1 MSAKRGTAAAS
12 PQFVEC
18 RPLKDGDLGPDNN
31 LFCKPLLPGNNSKGF
46 FLSSESIRQSSSLR
60 LRPIF
65 LEIKYLICRLY
76 LFFLFSLG
84 VKVYFEKVHYIVDA
98 FRLSIEKDT
107 YNVYF
112 LKVFSFPFMFSPACY
127 SPSLHILRQS
137 HQWHSYI
144 I

>member
-1 MSAKRGTAAAS
+1 MSAKGGAAS

-46 FLSSESIRQSSSLR
+46 FLSSESIRHSASLR
-60 LRPIF
+60 LRTIF
-65 LEIKYLICRLY
+65 LETKYLICRLS
-76 LFFLFSLG
+76 LTFLFSLG

-98 FRLSIEKDT
+98 FRLSIEKDS

-127 SPSLHILRQS
+127 SQSLHILRQS
-137 HQWHSYI
+137 RQWHSYI